1 MKDRDKIFTKR
12 VEEIYMKGIEK
23 GGRRMNERKRGSE
36 RSRQSS
42 GRDQRRGWF
51 TPTDTSASLVH
62 LKRN

>member
-1 MKDRDKIFTKR
+1 
-12 VEEIYMKGIEK
+12 MKGIEK